1 MNRSNLDILSSTS
14 CDPLCLYTIGLV
26 LVLALLL
33 LILLRRQPKH
43 LIAYKTENGNVTVN
57 RFAIVELVRTSCEQF
72 KEIAKPSVKIRTR
85 GKRAHLT
92 IYIKF
97 AGGSSLKEIDN
108 TLQTHLRQNLS
119 ENLGIENLGNINI
132 VVTGF
137 KSKKIAANM
146 NILGKAETSSQ
157 ASFEKT
163 ETKQEDDK
171 TFSENDE
178 ARSNESI
185 QKKSDQE
192 TD

>member
-1 MNRSNLDILSSTS
+1 MNSSNFDILSSTS
-14 CDPLCLYTIGLV
+14 CDPLCLYTTGLV
-26 LVLALLL
+26 LVLGLLL

-97 AGGSSLKEIDN
+97 AGGSSLREIDS
-108 TLQTHLRQNLS
+108 TLQNHLRQNLS

-146 NILGKAETSSQ
+146 NILGKAEASPQ
-157 ASFEKT
+157 ASFEKVKT
-163 ETKQEDDK
+163 EQ
-171 TFSENDE
+171 ENDE

-185 QKKSDQE
+185 QKKSDWE
-192 TD
+192 TE